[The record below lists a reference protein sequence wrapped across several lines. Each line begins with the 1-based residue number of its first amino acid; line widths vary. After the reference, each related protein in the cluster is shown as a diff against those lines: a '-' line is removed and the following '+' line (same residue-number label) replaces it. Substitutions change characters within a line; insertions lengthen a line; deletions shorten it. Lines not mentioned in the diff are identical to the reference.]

1 MKDYLAIL
9 LVKLK
14 NVLKPAIWS
23 FIPALVGQIQV
34 AIKERDIAKI
44 VAIADRL
51 EATAAEEREHAD
63 AMDALSSH
71 LKQMVADR
79 KIDGIEAAEA
89 LDLIQTVLDEG
100 EDVVAGKDE
109 DDAPPAGAVAAA
121 GGAKTPKP
129 KS

>member
-9 LVKLK
+9 LTKLK
-14 NVLKPAIWS
+14 AVLKPAIWS

-34 AIKERDIAKI
+34 AIKERDLAKI

-51 EATAAEEREHAD
+51 EATAVEEREHAN
-63 AMDALSSH
+63 ALDALASH
-71 LKQMVADR
+71 LKQMVADN

-89 LDLIQTVLDEG
+89 LDLIQTVLDES
-100 EDVVAGKDE
+100 EDVATGKDE
-109 DDAPPAGAVAAA
+109 DDVPPAGAVAAA
-121 GGAKTPKP
+121 GAAKTPKP